1 MKERYL
7 EVTYRNG
14 RPFAAYLYLPRAA
27 GAKSVGTE
35 TAGHGVLVDYA
46 ASGAPIGVEITAPTQ
61 VTAEQLNSVLSN
73 LGIAKLT
80 PEELAPLEAA

>member
-35 TAGHGVLVDYA
+35 PACPGVLVDYE
-46 ASGAPIGVEITAPTQ
+46 ASGTPIGLEITAPAK
-61 VTAEQLNSVLSN
+61 VTAYQLNSVLEN
-73 LGIAKLT
+73 LGMAKLT